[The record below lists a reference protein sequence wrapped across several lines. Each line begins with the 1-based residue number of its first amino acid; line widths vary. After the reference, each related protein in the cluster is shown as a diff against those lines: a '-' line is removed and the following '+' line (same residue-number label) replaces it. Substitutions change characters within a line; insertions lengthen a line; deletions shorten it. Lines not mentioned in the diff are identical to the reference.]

1 MAWFLDFVGGRWP
14 GLTYLTK
21 ITLKVHLRKHQAPF
35 QGDNTTHLEDEKVSR
50 CTEVQ
55 MPCGEKASLMMSS
68 LGGARLEDG
77 KFFEHY
83 TPEN

>member
-1 MAWFLDFVGGRWP
+1 MDFVGGRWP

-55 MPCGEKASLMMSS
+55 DAMW
-68 LGGARLEDG
+68 G
-77 KFFEHY
+77 KSILDDVKFGWGQ
-83 TPEN
+83 T